1 MRHLLRSSW
10 ESIEVSAWAH
20 RGNAKNVLGP
30 HVGNRQ
36 RPKFPMDLKR
46 ESARATQ
53 SGRVA
58 AWERRKVKLWEEP
71 DQKLVTDDVR
81 GGCRSFW
88 AERHLRRRAHPSL
101 IFKLQ

>member
-1 MRHLLRSSW
+1 MG
-10 ESIEVSAWAH
+10 E
-20 RGNAKNVLGP
+20 AKSVLGP

-36 RPKFPMDLKR
+36 RPKFSMDLKR
-46 ESARATQ
+46 ESAGATQ

-81 GGCRSFW
+81 GGCCSFW
-88 AERHLRRRAHPSL
+88 AEWHLRRRAHPSAISNL
-101 IFKLQ
+101 NG